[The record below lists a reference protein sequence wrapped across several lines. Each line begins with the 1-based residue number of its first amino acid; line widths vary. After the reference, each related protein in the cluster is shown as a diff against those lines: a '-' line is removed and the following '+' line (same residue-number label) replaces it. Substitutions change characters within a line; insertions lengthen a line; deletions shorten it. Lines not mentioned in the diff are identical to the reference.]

1 MPPVTPTDTQPAPLD
16 ALSGD
21 ERDNFRVGS
30 PEEVA
35 ALLRELM
42 DEGATVHLSAPDGSA
57 YTTTVW
63 TVDTAA
69 GKISFSASATD
80 PQLQALVD
88 AGEAT
93 VVGYLDNVKL
103 QFDLQQLLLVHGH
116 RACALQ
122 ALLPTE
128 LFRFQRRN
136 SYRVRPVARNTP
148 AAHLRH
154 PGLPDMQLSLR
165 VLDVSLSGCAIF
177 LPDDV
182 PPLPP
187 GVRLQGVRIELDA
200 HTRFDATLQ
209 LHHVTSLNPQS
220 GGLRLGCSLSGLNG
234 EAQRALQRYIDQ
246 TQKRRRLLAL
256 D

>member
-1 MPPVTPTDTQPAPLD
+1 MSEPTRPADLD
-16 ALSGD
+16 SLSGD
-21 ERDNFRVGS
+21 DRDSFRITA
-30 PEEVA
+30 PEQVA
-35 ALLRELM
+35 ALLRELL

-63 TVDTAA
+63 TVDAQRR
-69 GKISFSASATD
+69 KISFSADGGD

-93 VVGYLDNVKL
+93 AVAYLDNIKL

-122 ALLPTE
+122 AAMPGE
-128 LFRFQRRN
+128 LFRFQRR
-136 SYRVRPVARNTP
+136 SSFRVRPVSRHAP
-148 AAHLRH
+148 GVQLRH
-154 PGLPDMQLSLR
+154 PALPDMLLSLR
-165 VLDVSLSGCAIF
+165 VLDISLSGCAIF

-187 GVRLQGVRIELDA
+187 GVEVHGVRVELDA
-200 HTRFDATLQ
+200 NTRFDGALR
-209 LHHVTSLNPQS
+209 LHHVTSLNPSS
-220 GGLRLGCSLSGLNG
+220 GGMRLGCSLAGLSG
-234 EAQRALQRYIDQ
+234 EAQRSLQRYIDQ